1 MVELHRWRVCDQW
14 GYPVWFMMLELGIVL
29 VIYVVYEGKYVVFNH
44 ILKKNTDTLSRQV
57 FEVLD
62 EDIRKGNFMFLTY
75 FDKIK
80 ISLSNEEIERF

>member
-1 MVELHRWRVCDQW
+1 
-14 GYPVWFMMLELGIVL
+14 MMLELGIVL